1 MRTGGG
7 SMGVRAPDG
16 VVAGVSRGLIAVEAE
31 MKQASRCGWRVVH
44 DALRSRPGMHW
55 RPALLLAGALLAAGG
70 TPPVEAQLG
79 RVVSGVVR
87 PMFDSGARIT
97 DSQRQRLLIKPTL
110 TIDPRRRMGVA
121 TGLSADSDRRLVLAV
136 HGDGA
141 AYLWDLDRGVRI
153 DGGFSDV
160 TAGTVRHAGLLA
172 EIVTIH
178 RDGSARAQR
187 LGGEHRTL
195 GPAIDGFD
203 AGAVPAVSGDGTT
216 MAFRT
221 RDGRWH
227 DAAMG
232 ARPVTLPDAA
242 REARPFLSPDGSAV
256 VYRAAGGTPIAGR
269 IGRSGVRVLGL
280 LDGCKRGTSTTA
292 GTFAPDGTRV
302 VLGDARGRL
311 CVWSLAGE
319 EAPRRLFTG
328 PRRLD
333 GAVEALAMNG
343 DGSRVAARDASGK
356 VEIWRMSIR
365 KKDFRSLMRVRGFP
379 GGASLLLLDTS
390 REWLFSGEPDGTIGI
405 HSYAS
410 RKARKKR
417 KASAIGRLVSTVRG
431 WAVLDRRGRFDG
443 SQGGI
448 DALGWSGRTRTR
460 YSLALPADAFS
471 ESYYEP
477 GLLAKLDAPERS
489 DYLTT
494 EAVDLPGEGYLRPP
508 EVVIDPIPVEDRS
521 PGDPVPVTVRVAES
535 DYPADLLA
543 TIRLYHNEKL
553 VPDGRFAKTEGIGR
567 FTVRLAPGGN
577 ELRAVGVGDRN
588 IDGPLSPVT
597 TIAVAAP
604 PPAPKLRVVAIGIGD
619 YANPSLE
626 LSYPPNDVRTLVET
640 MRERSGGLFSDVD
653 TATLLDASADR
664 AAIERILDAPTSPHD
679 VLVVYYSGHGV
690 ALREEDY
697 SEWYMV
703 PFAREWATVSFR
715 AESVRRLGLSSKHLM
730 QLLTRAR
737 AQRVFLVLDSCHS
750 GAAAGAFRT
759 AASSARDGR
768 LAVEQKS
775 LRRLARVGGIHVL
788 AASQAQEKAK
798 ELMAADHGALTYL
811 VLESLQG
818 EADGVD
824 GGTSDGQVSVR
835 EIVDY
840 ASREMPTLGH
850 RLGQYALKQRPMG
863 YSRGADFSVAEL

>member
-1 MRTGGG
+1 MNQT
-7 SMGVRAPDG
+7 S
-16 VVAGVSRGLIAVEAE
+16 S
-31 MKQASRCGWRVVH
+31 SGWRVVR
-44 DALRSRPGMHW
+44 DALRSRPRRSW
-55 RPALLLAGALLAAGG
+55 RPSLLLAAAVLAAAGAS
-70 TPPVEAQLG
+70 PVEAQLG

-87 PMFDSGARIT
+87 PVTDSAVRIT
-97 DSQRQRLLIKPTL
+97 DSQRQRLLIKPKL
-110 TIDPRRRMGVA
+110 TIDPRRRRGA
-121 TGLSADSDRRLVLAV
+121 AIGLSADSERRLVLAV

-141 AYLWDLDRGVRI
+141 AYLWDLERGVRI

-160 TAGTVRHAGLLA
+160 LSGTVRRAGLLT
-172 EIVTIH
+172 EIVTVH
-178 RDGSARAQR
+178 GDGSARSMHLDGR
-187 LGGEHRTL
+187 RRTL
-195 GPAIDGFD
+195 GAAIGGFD
-203 AGAVPAVSGDGTT
+203 AGAVPAVSEAGTA

-227 DAAMG
+227 GTAMRALPAA
-232 ARPVTLPDAA
+232 LPDAA
-242 REARPFLSPDGSAV
+242 KEARPLLSPDGSIV
-256 VYRAAGGTPIAGR
+256 VYRAAGGTLVAGR
-269 IGRSGVRVLGL
+269 IDRSGVRELGSF
-280 LDGCKRGTSTTA
+280 DGCKRGTGATA
-292 GTFAPDGTRV
+292 AVFTPDGTRL

-319 EAPRRLFTG
+319 DAPRRLFTG
-328 PRRLD
+328 SKRLN
-333 GAVEALAMNG
+333 GAVDVLAMNG
-343 DGSRVAARDASGK
+343 DGTRFAARDASGQIQ
-356 VEIWRMSIR
+356 IWRVSGR
-365 KKDFRSLMRVRGFP
+365 KKDFRSVMKVRDFP
-379 GGASLLLLDTS
+379 DAASLLLLDTS
-390 REWLFSGEPDGTIGI
+390 RQWLFGGERDGTIAI
-405 HSYAS
+405 YSYAS

-417 KASAIGRLVSTVRG
+417 KASVLGRLVSTARG
-431 WAVLDRRGRFDG
+431 WAVLDRKGRFDG

-448 DALGWSGRTRTR
+448 DALGWAGRTRTR
-460 YSLALPADAFS
+460 YALELPADAFS
-471 ESYYEP
+471 ESYFEP
-477 GLLAKLDAPERS
+477 ELLAKLDAPERS

-508 EVVIDPIPVEDRS
+508 EVVIDPIPVEHRS
-521 PGDPVPVTVRVAES
+521 PGDSVPVTVRLAES

-543 TIRLYHNEKL
+543 AIRLYHNEKL

-567 FTVRLAPGGN
+567 FEVRLAPGKN
-577 ELRAVGVGDRN
+577 ELTAVGVGDRN
-588 IDGPLSPVT
+588 IDGPPSPVA

-604 PPAPKLRVVAIGIGD
+604 APRPRLHVVAIGIGD

-626 LSYPPNDVRTLVET
+626 LSYPPNDVRTFVET
-640 MRERSGGLFSDVD
+640 IRKGSGGLFVDVD
-653 TATLLDASADR
+653 AETLLDTSAEKS
-664 AAIERILDAPTSPHD
+664 AIERVLDAPTSPHD

-697 SEWYMV
+697 AEWYMI
-703 PFAREWATVSFR
+703 PFAPEWATASIR
-715 AESVRRLGLSSKHLM
+715 ADSVRRLGLSSKQLM

-759 AASSARDGR
+759 AATSVRDGQV
-768 LAVEQKS
+768 AVEQKS

-798 ELMAADHGALTYL
+798 ELMAREHGALTYL

-818 EADGVD
+818 QADGVD
-824 GGTSDGQVSVR
+824 DGAGDGRVSVR

-840 ASREMPTLGH
+840 ASREMPTLGN